1 MSVVALKTEAPL
13 DDGKDWVVVARA
25 LGAEFAKRA
34 AAVDAEDRFVAE
46 NYADLKASG
55 LLSAGVPAELGGAGA
70 SHAEMCSVVREL
82 ARHCGSTA
90 LAFSMHTHQV
100 MTNAWRWR
108 HAKAPVEALLKR
120 VAAENIVLLSSGGS
134 DWLQGSGSATRVEG
148 GFRIDARK
156 IFTSGAP
163 AGDLILTS
171 AVYDDPE
178 AGPTVLHFGVPMTS
192 EAVRIESTW
201 RVMGMRGTGSHD
213 VTIDGFFLPDA
224 ALSGKRPQGKW
235 HPLFHLISM
244 IAIPLIYSVYVGIA
258 EAARDR
264 ALGFAAK
271 RRSDPHL
278 LSLVGGMENEL
289 AAARLALGELIAAAD
304 TDQPGPAVTSRVFIA
319 RTLAARAA
327 IETVELAMQ
336 VAGGSAFYRGN
347 GLERLFRDVQAARYH
362 PLQEGLQ
369 RELAARVAL
378 GLDIDGGRQ

>member
-1 MSVVALKTEAPL
+1 MSVAAKKAEAPL
-13 DDGKDWVVVARA
+13 TRGKDWVVVART
-25 LGAEFAKRA
+25 LGAEFAKCA

-55 LLSAGVPAELGGAGA
+55 LLSAGVPVEMGGAGA
-70 SHAEMCSVVREL
+70 SHAEMCNVVREL
-82 ARHCGSTA
+82 GRHCGSTA

-108 HAKAPVEALLKR
+108 HSNAPVEALLKR
-120 VAAENIVLLSSGGS
+120 IAAENIVLLSSGGS
-134 DWLQGSGSATRVEG
+134 DWLQGSGTATRVDG

-163 AGDLILTS
+163 AGDLLLTS

-192 EAVRIESTW
+192 DAVRIESTW

-235 HPLFHLISM
+235 HPLFHIISM

-264 ALGFAAK
+264 ALAFAAK
-271 RRSDPHL
+271 RRSDHHL
-278 LSLVGGMENEL
+278 LNLIGGMENEL
-289 AAARLALGELIAAAD
+289 AAARLALGDMIAAAE
-304 TDQPGPAVTSRVFIA
+304 TNQPGAAVTNRVFIA
-319 RTLAARAA
+319 RALAARAA
-327 IETVELAMQ
+327 IETVEQAMQ

-362 PLQEGLQ
+362 PLQDGLQ

-378 GLDIDGGRQ
+378 DLDIDGGT

>member
-1 MSVVALKTEAPL
+1 MSVVAMKTEAPL
-13 DDGKDWVVVARA
+13 ESGKDWVGVARE
-25 LGAEFAKRA
+25 LGAGFAKRA
-34 AAVDAEDRFVAE
+34 ATMDAEDRFVGE
-46 NYADLKASG
+46 NYADLKTSG
-55 LLSAGVPAELGGAGA
+55 LFAAAVPGELGGAGA

-134 DWLQGSGSATRVEG
+134 DWLQGSGSATRVDG

-163 AGDLILTS
+163 AGDLLLTS
-171 AVYDDPE
+171 AVYEDPE
-178 AGPTVLHFGVPMTS
+178 AGPTVLHFGVPMAS
-192 EAVRIESTW
+192 DAVRIESTW

-224 ALSGKRPQGKW
+224 AVGGTRPQGKW
-235 HPLFHLISM
+235 HPLFHVISM
-244 IAIPLIYSVYVGIA
+244 IAIPLIYGVYVGIA
-258 EAARDR
+258 EAARDQ
-264 ALGFAAK
+264 ALAFAAK
-271 RRSDPHL
+271 RRTDHHL
-278 LSLVGGMENEL
+278 LDLVGGMENAL
-289 AAARLALGELIAAAD
+289 AAARLALGEMIAAAQ
-304 TDQPGPAVTSRVFIA
+304 TNQPGAAVTSRIFIA

-327 IETVELAMQ
+327 IETVEQAMR

-378 GLDIDGGRQ
+378 GRDIDGGQ

>member
-13 DDGKDWVVVARA
+13 DGGKDWVVVARA

-34 AAVDAEDRFVAE
+34 SAVDAEDRFVAE